1 MLLKVALLDVMRRLS
16 LGNKARTQ
24 QRYFQEQASQGRRRQ
39 EEEPRQRPSSQFENH
54 LLSLEFLDEP
64 GGSGGRAPNLKE

>member
-1 MLLKVALLDVMRRLS
+1 MLLKIGLLDVMRLS

-24 QRYFQEQASQGRRRQ
+24 QRYFQEQASKGRQRQ
-39 EEEPRQRPSSQFENH
+39 EEEPRQHPSSQFENH

-64 GGSGGRAPNLKE
+64 GASGGRAPNLKE